1 MNKVETSAI
10 TRLKVSILYVES
22 PPPVDKVVTFSLIK
36 TREPTTFHLLGLD
49 FTHFKYM
56 FWTNFEFI
64 LSFTIFWL
72 LGSTWIKMTGP
83 QGNQTN
89 QHTKSPYLRE
99 KKKGHWSNSE
109 TFDSFFNMKDDSYRW
124 MWNTCEL
131 TTVCNGTC
139 YYW

>member
-1 MNKVETSAI
+1 MIDITCSCYWRCRVGCYMYKVETSPI

-89 QHTKSPYLRE
+89 QHTKSPYL
-99 KKKGHWSNSE
+99 KKKSPLVQFRNLW
-109 TFDSFFNMKDDSYRW
+109 
-124 MWNTCEL
+124 L
-131 TTVCNGTC
+131 IL
-139 YYW
+139 